1 MKHVT
6 LEMQG
11 VRLQLRSDH
20 QELIDYVP
28 MHLPD
33 HIVEGGDPK
42 ITLDVQW
49 REGEGIDSE
58 LTFPGQE
65 NLDRLGKR
73 LLAGPN
79 TLVWTNT
86 LRMKNLVL
94 RFELQGDHL
103 HIDAI
108 YHYNPR
114 QKKAEEQP
122 NYRFRKMFS
131 LMSWFVYMP
140 MAWYLEHF
148 RGLYLMHASGLDIN
162 GRGVVIG
169 GVGGVGKTTT
179 GVSLLAQGARLVSEN
194 LIFHDDQ
201 RLYSCYEPIRLD
213 DNSVEILGER
223 RDILKVAA
231 IPEGSN
237 HKNLYQ
243 VDRQKAVV
251 ESVEATALFLPRFAN
266 EGHVRPLE
274 VEDCMERLI
283 AFNDL
288 TREVNDY
295 YWFAATLNVLWATPQ
310 SLQKRAAT
318 LKALL
323 ERVSCWEL
331 AIDRSQ
337 GIPPVVRAI
346 QERVLAGAGT

>member
-1 MKHVT
+1 MSHVT
-6 LEMQG
+6 VEMQG
-11 VRLQLRSDH
+11 VRLQLRSECQD
-20 QELIDYVP
+20 LIDYVP
-28 MHLPD
+28 LHLPD
-33 HIVEGGDPK
+33 HIVEGGDAK
-42 ITLDVQW
+42 ITIDVQW
-49 REGEGIDSE
+49 REGKKAEP
-58 LTFPGQE
+58 LMTFAGQE
-65 NLDRLGKR
+65 KLDRIGKR
-73 LLAGPN
+73 LLSGPN
-79 TLVWTNT
+79 SLVWTDT

-94 RFELQGDHL
+94 RFELLDDHL

-148 RGLYLMHASGLDIN
+148 RGLYLMHASGLDLN
-162 GRGVVIG
+162 GRGVIIG

-194 LIFHDDQ
+194 LIFHDDK
-201 RLYSCYEPIRLD
+201 RLYSCYEPIRID

-223 RDILKVAA
+223 RDILTVAQ

-243 VDRQKAVV
+243 VDRSKAVV
-251 ESVEATALFLPRFAN
+251 EEVAAAALFLPRFTST
-266 EGHVRPLE
+266 GFVRPLQLE
-274 VEDCMERLI
+274 TCMERLI

-295 YWFAATLNVLWATPQ
+295 YWFAATLNVLWPTPR
-310 SLQKRAAT
+310 SLQKRAET
-318 LKALL
+318 LQSLL
-323 ERVSCWEL
+323 QGISLWEL
-331 AIDRSQ
+331 GIDRRQ
-337 GIPPVVRAI
+337 GITPVVQAI
-346 QERVLAGAGT
+346 QERVLAEAST

>member
-6 LEMQG
+6 VEMQG
-11 VRLQLRSDH
+11 VQVQLRSEH

-28 MHLPD
+28 WHLPD
-33 HIVEGGDPK
+33 HIVEGNNPQ
-42 ITLDVQW
+42 ITLDIEW
-49 REGEGIDSE
+49 RDGKDADPVLEFEGQSK
-58 LTFPGQE
+58 
-65 NLDRLGKR
+65 LDRIGKR

-79 TLVWTNT
+79 SLVWTNT
-86 LRMKNLVL
+86 LRQKNLVL
-94 RFELQGDHL
+94 RFELQGEHL

-140 MAWYLEHF
+140 LAWYLEHF
-148 RGLYLMHASGLDIN
+148 RGLYLMHASGLDLN

-179 GVSLLAQGARLVSEN
+179 GVSLLAQGARMVSEN
-194 LIFHDDQ
+194 LIFHDHQ

-223 RDILKVAA
+223 RDILKRAE

-243 VDRQKAVV
+243 VDRTKAVV
-251 ESVEATALFLPRFAN
+251 EEVPATSLFLPRFTS
-266 EGHVRPLE
+266 EGFVRPLDL
-274 VEDCMERLI
+274 EDCMERLI

-295 YWFAATLNVLWATPQ
+295 YWFAATLNVLWPTPR
-310 SLQKRAAT
+310 SLQQRADT
-318 LKALL
+318 LKTLL
-323 ERVSCWEL
+323 QNITLWEL
-331 AIDRSQ
+331 GIDRTQ
-337 GIPPVVRAI
+337 GIPPVVQAI
-346 QERVLAGAGT
+346 QERVLAGASA

>member
-1 MKHVT
+1 VNHVT
-6 LEMQG
+6 VEMQG

-20 QELIDYVP
+20 QEWLDYVP
-28 MHLPD
+28 LHLPD
-33 HIVEGGDPK
+33 HVVDGGDPH
-42 ITLDVQW
+42 ITVDLEW
-49 REGEGIDSE
+49 RQGKDAEPLLE
-58 LTFPGQE
+58 FPGQE
-65 NLDRLGKR
+65 KLDRIGKR

-79 TLVWTNT
+79 QLVWTNT

-94 RFELQGDHL
+94 RFELQGEHL

-108 YHYNPR
+108 YHYDPR
-114 QKKAEEQP
+114 QKKVDEQP

-148 RGLYLMHASGLDIN
+148 RGLYLMHASGLDLN

-194 LIFHDDQ
+194 LIFHDDE

-223 RDILKVAA
+223 RDILTRAR

-243 VDRQKAVV
+243 VDRGKAVV
-251 ESVEATALFLPRFAN
+251 DRVDATALFLPRFTG
-266 EGHVRPLE
+266 EGFVRPLE
-274 VEDCMERLI
+274 IEDCMERLI

-288 TREVNDY
+288 TREVNDF
-295 YWFAATLNVLWATPQ
+295 YWFAATLNVLWPTPR
-310 SLQKRAAT
+310 SLQKRADT
-318 LKALL
+318 LRTLL
-323 ERVSCWEL
+323 QNISLWEL
-331 AIDRSQ
+331 GIDRSQ
-337 GIPPVVRAI
+337 GVAPVVQAI

>member
-1 MKHVT
+1 VNHVT
-6 LEMQG
+6 VEMQG
-11 VRLQLRSDH
+11 VRLQLRSAYK
-20 QELIDYVP
+20 ELVDYVP
-28 MHLPD
+28 LHLPD
-33 HIVEGGDPK
+33 HVVEGGDPH
-42 ITLDVQW
+42 ITLDVEW
-49 REGEGIDSE
+49 REGKDADP
-58 LTFPGQE
+58 LLQFPGQE
-65 NLDRLGKR
+65 RLDRIGKR
-73 LLAGPN
+73 LLAGPDS
-79 TLVWTNT
+79 LVWTDT

-94 RFELQGDHL
+94 RFALQGEHL

-108 YHYNPR
+108 FLYNPR
-114 QKKAEEQP
+114 QKKVEEQP

-148 RGLYLMHASGLDIN
+148 RGLYLMHASGLDLN

-194 LIFHDDQ
+194 LIFHDAE

-213 DNSVEILGER
+213 DNSVDILGER
-223 RDILKVAA
+223 RDILTVAR

-243 VDRQKAVV
+243 VDRARAVV
-251 ESVEATALFLPRFAN
+251 ESVAASALFLPRFTQ
-266 EGHVRPLE
+266 EGFVRPMQID
-274 VEDCMERLI
+274 DCMERLI

-295 YWFAATLNVLWATPQ
+295 YWFAATLNVLWPTPR
-310 SLQKRAAT
+310 SLQRREET
-318 LKALL
+318 LRTLL
-323 ERVSCWEL
+323 QNISLWEL
-331 AIDRSQ
+331 GIDRSE
-337 GIPPVVRAI
+337 GIPPVVQSI
-346 QERVLAGAGT
+346 QERVLAGASA